1 MPKGVEQI
9 HDGGSDTQG
18 SSQRER
24 VIQAAEGPSLRPRE
38 DGRPKYDESNDIDTE
53 ASSTV
58 YEAGDELMGSQ
69 GDVSSPSSGVREGEC
84 PRTLRSR
91 PAKQEPADSAEQI
104 RGSRVI
110 SIKTRKRAC
119 DDDGEFEL
127 PSPAKRGRK
136 PSANTEI
143 KRFDK
148 DLQSILARFTSKAQD
163 SESLSSEVR
172 ELERQVKGLEVKL
185 DKAQNAYKEARMLLK
200 KETGRLQDEKNQ
212 LQRTTKL
219 MIALEEAKR
228 DSLNYVKVSDSEVS
242 SAWMMLS
249 YNVRDLVSQCLTEQ
263 PSNQVQR
270 LAALVKWH
278 RFRFSEDVPSLR
290 TNILRRAIWRTL
302 VSAIF
307 RGYTRIWQGELGQ
320 YLTQTLSG
328 NDYAFLKDPRYPK
341 IISQTKSRVTADLD
355 EDAHLDQDSL
365 HSKVESLHRELQF
378 FIPESKDREFRDKMK
393 RLIEHAVGL
402 HIVMM
407 KSKAIF
413 LVKWIGDN
421 DGTNLTTYDPAT
433 MDTTLGNGGADAHD
447 FYVKFVEAP
456 GLVKIGNADGED
468 FDQNMVLCKSRV
480 ILGDKVDKVDLESGF

>member
-1 MPKGVEQI
+1 MPKGVNQI
-9 HDGGSDTQG
+9 HDRGSDTRG
-18 SSQRER
+18 SSSEER
-24 VIQAAEGPSLRPRE
+24 AIQAAEGPSLRPRE
-38 DGRPKYDESNDIDTE
+38 DGRPKYDESNDIDTDV
-53 ASSTV
+53 SSTV

-69 GDVSSPSSGVREGEC
+69 EDILSPSSGVMEGEC

-91 PAKQEPADSAEQI
+91 PAKQEPADSAEQS

-119 DDDGEFEL
+119 DDDDEFEL

-148 DLQSILARFTSKAQD
+148 DLQSILAKFTSKAQD

-172 ELERQVKGLEVKL
+172 ELERQVKGLEAKL

-200 KETGRLQDEKNQ
+200 KKKTGRLQDEKNQ
-212 LQRTTKL
+212 LQVANDELQDANDELRSDIGQRTAKL

-228 DSLNYVKVSDSEVS
+228 DSFNYVKVSDSDIS
-242 SAWMMLS
+242 AAWMTLS

-263 PSNQVQR
+263 PSNQV
-270 LAALVKWH
+270 H
-278 RFRFSEDVPSLR
+278 
-290 TNILRRAIWRTL
+290 N
-302 VSAIF
+302 
-307 RGYTRIWQGELGQ
+307 
-320 YLTQTLSG
+320 
-328 NDYAFLKDPRYPK
+328 YASIKDPRYPK
-341 IISQTKSRVTADLD
+341 IISQTKSRVIADLD

-365 HSKVESLHRELQF
+365 HSEVESVYRELQL

-393 RLIEHAVGL
+393 RLIEQAVNL

-413 LVKWIGDN
+413 QVGWIEDN
-421 DGTNLTTYDPAT
+421 DGFNLTTYNPAT
-433 MDTTLGNGGADAHD
+433 MDTSLGNGGADAHE

-456 GLVKIGNADGED
+456 GLVKIGNADGES

-480 ILGDKVDKVDLESGF
+480 ILGDKVDNVALESDS

>member
-1 MPKGVEQI
+1 MTGEAVNHLQPREARFPKLTVT
-9 HDGGSDTQG
+9 DTQG

-212 LQRTTKL
+212 LQVENDELQDAYDKLRSEIGQRTTKL

-328 NDYAFLKDPRYPK
+328 NGNIYPHSFFN
-341 IISQTKSRVTADLD
+341 IHQGCSYTK
-355 EDAHLDQDSL
+355 
-365 HSKVESLHRELQF
+365 
-378 FIPESKDREFRDKMK
+378 
-393 RLIEHAVGL
+393 
-402 HIVMM
+402 
-407 KSKAIF
+407 
-413 LVKWIGDN
+413 
-421 DGTNLTTYDPAT
+421 Y
-433 MDTTLGNGGADAHD
+433 
-447 FYVKFVEAP
+447 
-456 GLVKIGNADGED
+456 
-468 FDQNMVLCKSRV
+468 
-480 ILGDKVDKVDLESGF
+480 